1 MFKSL
6 YLISTLALI
15 KVTSAAM
22 GNSRDVSTYANIDEV
37 YAMHMDLDIL
47 VDFPTKT
54 LSGTVEITFNQTV
67 DNVESVFLDSEGMYI
82 TNVEYGFGT
91 LWTPVTYFITRP
103 NNNLGNAVEVVIP
116 TKNPALTTFQ
126 LRLNYVTND
135 QTTAIS
141 WLKPSQTAGGKYSYL
156 FTQCEDIACRSVAP
170 MQDTPAIKVTY
181 TAIVTVETPYVV
193 HMSANKTG
201 NTTSGNMTVYNFEN
215 TIKMPSYLIALA
227 VGNLEETS
235 MGERT
240 SVITEPEKMAE
251 VVDVL

>member
-1 MFKSL
+1 
-6 YLISTLALI
+6 
-15 KVTSAAM
+15 
-22 GNSRDVSTYANIDEV
+22 
-37 YAMHMDLDIL
+37 
-47 VDFPTKT
+47 
-54 LSGTVEITFNQTV
+54 
-67 DNVESVFLDSEGMYI
+67 
-82 TNVEYGFGT
+82 
-91 LWTPVTYFITRP
+91 
-103 NNNLGNAVEVVIP
+103 
-116 TKNPALTTFQ
+116 
-126 LRLNYVTND
+126 
-135 QTTAIS
+135 
-141 WLKPSQTAGGKYSYL
+141 
-156 FTQCEDIACRSVAP
+156 

-240 SVITEPEKMAE
+240 SVITEPEKTAE